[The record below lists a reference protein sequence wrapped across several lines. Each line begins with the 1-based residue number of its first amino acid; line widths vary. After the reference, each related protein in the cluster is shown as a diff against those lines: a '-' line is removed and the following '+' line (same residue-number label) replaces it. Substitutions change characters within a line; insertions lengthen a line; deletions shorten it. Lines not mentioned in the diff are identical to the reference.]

1 MLKKEGLFPGSVFEV
16 RSDRPLSNGLGSV
29 AGSGL
34 LKLGGT
40 VPHVTARGDYI
51 PGDKTFALHPGDV
64 CEVVFGPKKKNGINL
79 VQVRSL
85 STGDTGCIFWCEFR
99 CNFVLPALKLN
110 AKI

>member
-1 MLKKEGLFPGSVFEV
+1 MLKKENLFSGAVFEV
-16 RSDRPLSNGLGSV
+16 RDDRPLSDGLGRIAQMSN
-29 AGSGL
+29 
-34 LKLGGT
+34 T

-51 PGDKTFALHPGDV
+51 PGDKTFVLQPGDA

-85 STGDTGCIFWCEFR
+85 TTGETGCVFWCEFR
-99 CNFVLPALKLN
+99 GNFVLPAMKLN